1 MQSSAFDPSYPVV
14 CEYQKELE
22 LGSTTLNTI
31 FEEPIVAVAES
42 NRVQIRGRPQ
52 SNGPKIVHN
61 NENWNFKKE
70 NFAIAHS
77 PTESTQATG
86 GYKVVNLLRNLI
98 PKSLPTELSSF
109 FKRVLE
115 KKTFNHEDHYNTPG
129 ISSIIQ
135 NVRSNDSSHAI
146 GTMSNNWTPWYF
158 TREDE

>member
-1 MQSSAFDPSYPVV
+1 MVFDLQRPVVPKQLVSTERCNHLRLTLPIQSS
-14 CEYQKELE
+14 
-22 LGSTTLNTI
+22 
-31 FEEPIVAVAES
+31 
-42 NRVQIRGRPQ
+42 Q